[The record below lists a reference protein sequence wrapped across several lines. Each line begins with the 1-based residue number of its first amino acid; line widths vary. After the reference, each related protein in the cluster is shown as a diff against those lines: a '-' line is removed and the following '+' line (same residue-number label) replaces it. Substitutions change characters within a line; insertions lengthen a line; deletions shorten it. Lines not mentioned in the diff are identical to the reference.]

1 MRSAP
6 RQSVTLRV
14 VLLGLLL
21 IPLQA
26 QWIIYMELVRS
37 GIFPTVLTL
46 LFTTIFLL
54 FGVAVLNLA
63 LRRWWPRV
71 ALRDGEL
78 VTLYVIL
85 AVGAALSGCDVG
97 QTLVHILPAPYHFAT
112 PENGWEAH
120 FHRDLPPGLMVTD
133 EIALKHFYQGA
144 SSFYRPENWHP
155 WVRPL
160 AAWMGFIFLLL
171 LTMHSVN
178 TLVQRQW
185 IEAER
190 LTFPIVQLPLAL
202 SDTPTFWRG
211 RGLWAGFALAAGLNV
226 LNGLHFLFP
235 VVPQIN
241 CRQIVNLGPLL
252 VNRPWSSLG
261 WMPITMYPFALGL
274 GFLMPLDLSFSC
286 WFGLWL
292 WKAQRILEAA
302 LGHNVPGLNA
312 LYSTQQLSGV
322 WIAVL
327 LFALWMGRR
336 HLRALLRAA
345 LAGRTSQRQGAE
357 ETSRAPRPEDASQPD
372 PVAADPLSPRTT
384 LALVLL
390 GTVGLILFAYYAGM
404 TVGFA
409 VGYFLVYLAFSLA
422 LTRMRAEF
430 GPPCHDLYAAG
441 PDQIFTTW
449 LGPEAFEQRN
459 LTATAVFYWLSRES
473 PRSHPMP
480 HQLEGLRLG
489 HAAHLS
495 LRRLW
500 VVMLIA
506 GWLGGLATFWAVLHH
521 AYIHGS
527 EAKFSGPAVW
537 FATEGFKRLNGWII
551 TPPDPHAGERWAM
564 ILAGGVAWFIL
575 WLRTRVLWF
584 PFHPA
589 GYAISSWWA
598 INLLWFP
605 LLLSWLAKTLVL
617 RYGGLRAYRNARPF
631 FFGLILGEF
640 VVGSMWQLV
649 GLIGGFT
656 TYAFWI

>member
-1 MRSAP
+1 MRFPPHQPITFRA
-6 RQSVTLRV
+6 
-14 VLLGLLL
+14 VLLGFLL

-26 QWIIYMELVRS
+26 QWIIYMELVRG
-37 GIFPTVLTL
+37 GIWPTVLTL
-46 LFTTIFLL
+46 LFTVIFLL
-54 FGVAVLNLA
+54 FVVAVLNLL

-85 AVGAALSGCDVG
+85 AVGAALSGCDVA

-112 PENGWEAH
+112 PENGWKAH
-120 FHRDLPPGLMVTD
+120 FHRDLPAWLMMSD
-133 EIALKHFYQGA
+133 EVALKHFYQGA
-144 SSFYRPENWHP
+144 SSFYRPENWQP
-155 WVRPL
+155 WVRPIG
-160 AAWMGFIFLLL
+160 AWMGFIFLLL
-171 LTMHSVN
+171 LAMHSLN
-178 TLVQRQW
+178 ALVQRQW

-190 LTFPIVQLPLAL
+190 LTFPIIQLPLAL
-202 SDTPTFWRG
+202 SDSAHFWRG
-211 RGLWAGFALAAGLNV
+211 RGLWAGFAVAAGLNV
-226 LNGLHFLFP
+226 LNGFHFLFP

-241 CRQIVNLGPLL
+241 CKQIVNLGSIL
-252 VNRPWSSLG
+252 VNRPWNGLG
-261 WMPITMYPFALGL
+261 WMPLTMYPFALGL

-292 WKAQRILEAA
+292 WKAQRILETA
-302 LGHNVPGLNA
+302 LGHSLPWLNA

-336 HLRALLRAA
+336 HLRTMLQSAFSSIPRLPSEP
-345 LAGRTSQRQGAE
+345 LA
-357 ETSRAPRPEDASQPD
+357 
-372 PVAADPLSPRTT
+372 PRTT
-384 LALVLL
+384 WALIL
-390 GTVGLILFAYYAGM
+390 GGTLGLIIFGHKAGM
-404 TVGFA
+404 TWGFA
-409 VGYFLVYLAFSLA
+409 AGYFVVYLAFSLA

-449 LGPEAFEQRN
+449 LGPAAFERRN
-459 LTATAVFYWLSRES
+459 LTLTAVFYWLSRES

-480 HQLEGLRLG
+480 HQLEGLRLAN
-489 HAAHLS
+489 AAHLPP
-495 LRRLW
+495 RRLW
-500 VVMLIA
+500 GVMLAA

-521 AYIHGS
+521 AYINGS
-527 EAKFSGPAVW
+527 EGKFAGPAVW
-537 FATEGFKRLNGWII
+537 FATEGFHRLNSWI
-551 TPPDPHAGERWAM
+551 TMPPDPQPGERWAM
-564 ILAGGVAWFIL
+564 VIAGGVAWFIL

-605 LLLSWLAKTLVL
+605 LLLSWLAKKLVL

-640 VVGSMWQLV
+640 VVGSIWQLV
-649 GLIGGFT
+649 GLMGGLT